1 MLLMGENNP
10 AAGNWSRRLGG
21 QVTHQ
26 KRKRITEPLAD
37 PVCSAGDC
45 RKRGRYALAAEPP
58 VSNKEEPSI
67 KLGNLKTSTGRLS
80 RSGTL

>member
-1 MLLMGENNP
+1 MGENDP

-37 PVCSAGDC
+37 PVCPAGTVANAGGAHDC
-45 RKRGRYALAAEPP
+45 
-58 VSNKEEPSI
+58 
-67 KLGNLKTSTGRLS
+67 
-80 RSGTL
+80 GTARFE

>member
-1 MLLMGENNP
+1 MQPMGENNP

-45 RKRGRYALAAEPP
+45 RKRGRRA
-58 VSNKEEPSI
+58 
-67 KLGNLKTSTGRLS
+67 
-80 RSGTL
+80 